1 MRAAKAGLANRTR
14 SAWWSDRDAGLPFKV
29 ASVAVLS
36 LSLSAC
42 GIGRSDGGLFCS
54 TGCSN
59 PNEVRDSFCGC
70 YPKSAQ
76 TPTSPGNTGNSLSFI
91 ADCMCDDHT
100 GTYSAWFFDSLTA
113 KDWTLNKKIKVSST
127 HCAWLNVCPVQQTGD
142 GGEQYSV
149 VTGSTSLMVSQTG
162 WDARFGGNY
171 VRGTPVNDH
180 AMLPGPRAIYGATY
194 DGVSPAAATLASF
207 ANDRLAASIAP
218 MTESLPVQFA
228 PDLLAAEVS
237 RVPLMSPMPPA
248 PILEAT
254 FRPLAQSEI
263 PVREGI
269 VEVAQS
275 SPLPCETLCDPQ
287 KPTPYCT
294 SLTLGGPS
302 KAAFLQLFKLAHD
315 QGVALYPQDLVLG
328 LFDVAKDPCDRSS
341 TTISNGVIRNVG
353 GGCLV
358 TTTSNVGNLSISAT
372 LDVPTTLSGNIT
384 RGTDTET
391 IDFPNPATAI
401 TLAFSDTSFQSGFGG
416 KVARLTARR
425 DRLIWQTDKRC
436 IAVGLQ

>member
-1 MRAAKAGLANRTR
+1 MRAGKSRLENKTR
-14 SAWWSDRDAGLPFKV
+14 SPWWFSRAPGLPFKV
-29 ASVAVLS
+29 TGVAVLS

-70 YPKSAQ
+70 YPKSTQ
-76 TPTSPGNTGNSLSFI
+76 TPTYPGNTGNSLSFV

-127 HCAWLNVCPVQQTGD
+127 HCAWLNVCPVQQTSD

-180 AMLPGPRAIYGATY
+180 AMLPGPRAIYGGAY
-194 DGVSPAAATLASF
+194 DGVSLVAATLAAS
-207 ANDRLAASIAP
+207 ANDTLASSYAPVTEFPPAQSPPEPLAAD
-218 MTESLPVQFA
+218 VR
-228 PDLLAAEVS
+228 

-254 FRPLAQSEI
+254 FRPLAHSEM
-263 PVREGI
+263 PAREGI

-287 KPTPYCT
+287 KPTPYCS

-372 LDVPTTLSGNIT
+372 LDVPTTLSGTIT
-384 RGTDTET
+384 RGSDTET
-391 IDFPNPATAI
+391 IEFPNPATAL
-401 TLAFSDTSFQSGFGG
+401 TLGFSNTSFQSDFGG

-436 IAVGLQ
+436 VAVDLQ